1 MDPISHS
8 RLQESE
14 KGMTLLEILKYIAGI
29 ATILTG
35 MVALFWP
42 NQVLGFIGLDVVG
55 GRGVTEI
62 RAVFGALF
70 IGLGAAVLYFR
81 TPEAY
86 AVLGVMYI
94 VMAVVRG
101 ISMVIDDSVVS
112 SNILVL

>member
-1 MDPISHS
+1 M
-8 RLQESE
+8 
-14 KGMTLLEILKYIAGI
+14 LLEILKYIAGI

-35 MVALFWP
+35 IVALFWP

-62 RAVFGALF
+62 RSVFGALF

-81 TPEAY
+81 TPEAFS
-86 AVLGVMYI
+86 VLGVMYI

-112 SNILVL
+112 SNVISVIAEIVFGIILVL